1 MATLGDILRDTMRDR
16 IQNGIN
22 ANDSPAKQLSPGY
35 AAAKQRKG
43 LNPFRDWTNSGNTV
57 RAMVTLSA
65 DENKATIGFNN
76 PVAGRVAHFNN
87 LRERAFGVS
96 SADRRVIGA
105 AVVAT
110 ARQAKVVTTK
120 TDSRPVQNLPRASY
134 TNDSGQTVYARW

>member
-1 MATLGDILRDTMRDR
+1 MAFQTKVRHARFVVGPFSSTQMATLGDILRDTMRDR

-76 PVAGRVAHFNN
+76 PV
-87 LRERAFGVS
+87 
-96 SADRRVIGA
+96 
-105 AVVAT
+105 
-110 ARQAKVVTTK
+110 
-120 TDSRPVQNLPRASY
+120 
-134 TNDSGQTVYARW
+134 